1 MKDYLQHP
9 KFLNIVAFCFVATLV
24 LGLCCPKCSN
34 ANEQS
39 VVAKTGGEA
48 IESLPMPGIKLS
60 QLADGLE
67 FLLAE
72 AKANHPILDG
82 VWVDIE
88 IDLEKRDTEKKLV
101 YVFRRLLD
109 ITHAAEQRK
118 LTDGMFKKL
127 LPDNNFRVDLV
138 NEKLVPYSE
147 LKSQLEELLVEDV
160 RFEECTYRAA
170 EFSMNIDSG
179 AFNFAP
185 FLEVVRPLQFDE
197 FIKECNRIFEKSPE
211 VWGDFNVRDLDPEQ
225 MIIVPGLFEPDVN
238 EVFAEIRATFKN
250 TAGLRGAWLDVEI
263 DNQGYP
269 DIAPKIYCFK
279 RILSDQNFSVQSR
292 LIDSLVRRLIKSGRY
307 RIEQEK
313 DLTVPFE
320 ELINRLKS
328 EIDISPEYRGCWIQ
342 DAMFKWQENSDLPVL
357 ELKGR
362 VWKAEQA
369 AKILSLCNKVMAQ
382 TARWRDSGLKLEQD
396 PHGLAVLSG
405 SAADEIN
412 YYSYAL
418 ESFWNRDY
426 QQADYYFALAN
437 LENPRNYL
445 YGYWRVIAE
454 LASNETSRAEKRLL
468 LLTNYYGIVKGSR
481 EYSKVLK
488 EIWRIQGPLRA
499 ALLESEKKVFLERA
513 FLARTAF

>member
-1 MKDYLQHP
+1 MKDNLQHP
-9 KFLNIVAFCFVATLV
+9 KLFNIVDICFVATLA
-24 LGLCCPKCSN
+24 LGLCCPKYSN

-39 VVAKTGGEA
+39 VVAKTGDEA
-48 IESLPMPGIKLS
+48 TESLPMPGVKLN

-67 FLLAE
+67 LLLAE

-82 VWVDIE
+82 VWVGIE
-88 IDLEKRDTEKKLV
+88 IDLEKRDTEEKV
-101 YVFRRLLD
+101 SYVFRRLLD
-109 ITHAAEQRK
+109 ITHAVEQRE
-118 LTDGMFKKL
+118 LTGEIFKKL
-127 LPDNNFRVDLV
+127 LPENKFRVDLV

-160 RFEECTYRAA
+160 RFEECMYRAA

-211 VWGDFNVRDLDPEQ
+211 VWSDFNVRDLDPEQ

-238 EVFAEIRATFKN
+238 EVFAEIRTAFKN
-250 TAGLRGAWLDVEI
+250 TTGLRGAWLDVEI

-279 RILSDQNFSVQSR
+279 RILSDQNSSVQSK

-307 RIEQEK
+307 RIEQQN
-313 DLTVPFE
+313 DLVVPFE
-320 ELINRLKS
+320 SLVSRLKS

-342 DAMFKWQENSDLPVL
+342 DARFKWQENSDLPVL

-369 AKILSLCNKVMAQ
+369 AKILNLCDKVMAQ
-382 TARWRDSGLKLEQD
+382 SARWRDSGLTIEQD
-396 PHGLAVLSG
+396 PQGLAVLYG
-405 SAADEIN
+405 SEADEIT

-418 ESFWNRDY
+418 ESFWKRDY

-437 LENPRNYL
+437 LEDPQNYL

-454 LASNETSRAEKRLL
+454 IASNETSRAEKRLQ
-468 LLTNYYGIVKGSR
+468 LLTDYYQIVKGSR

-499 ALLESEKKVFLERA
+499 ALLESEKKIFLERA
-513 FLARTAF
+513 FSARTAF

>member
-1 MKDYLQHP
+1 MNDHLQHP
-9 KFLNIVAFCFVATLV
+9 KFLNIVAFCFVATLI
-24 LGLCCPKCSN
+24 LGISFSKYSN
-34 ANEQS
+34 ADEQA
-39 VVAKTGGEA
+39 VVEKFGGGETEA
-48 IESLPMPGIKLS
+48 LPMPGLKLN
-60 QLADGLE
+60 QLAEGLQAV
-67 FLLAE
+67 LAE
-72 AKANHPILDG
+72 ARANHPILDG
-82 VWVDIE
+82 VWVDVE
-88 IDLEKRDTEKKLV
+88 LDLETTDTEKKV
-101 YVFRRLLD
+101 TYVFRRLLD
-109 ITHAAEQRK
+109 IAHATEQRE
-118 LTDGMFKKL
+118 LTNEVFKKL
-127 LPDNNFRVDLV
+127 LPENNFRIDLV

-147 LKSQLEELLVEDV
+147 LKSDLEELLVEDV

-170 EFSMNIDSG
+170 EFSMNSDSG

-185 FLEVVRPLQFDE
+185 LLEVVRPLQFDE

-238 EVFAEIRATFKN
+238 EVFAEIRTAFNN
-250 TAGLRGAWLDVEI
+250 TTGLRGAWLDVEI

-279 RILSDQNFSVQSR
+279 RILSDQNSSVQAR
-292 LIDSLVRRLIKSGRY
+292 LIDALVRRLIKSGRY

-313 DLTVPFE
+313 DLVVPFE
-320 ELINRLKS
+320 ALLSRLKS

-357 ELKGR
+357 KLKGR

-369 AKILSLCNKVMAQ
+369 AKLLNLCNKVMAQ
-382 TARWRDSGLKLEQD
+382 SARWRDSGLVLERAPQ
-396 PHGLAVLSG
+396 GLAVQSG
-405 SAADEIN
+405 SEAAEIT
-412 YYSYAL
+412 YYCYAL
-418 ESFWNRDY
+418 ESFWKRDY

-437 LENPRNYL
+437 LEDPQNYL

-454 LASNETSRAEKRLL
+454 LALNETSRAEKRLQ
-468 LLTNYYGIVKGSR
+468 LLTNYYRIVKGSR

-499 ALLESEKKVFLERA
+499 TLLESEKRVFTERA
-513 FLARTAF
+513 FSARTTF